1 MADNEQNAEVTQMKI
16 VKFKTTVERLQ
27 NYLWPYKDS
36 PHIHS
41 VPVVPEWLSTYMD
54 NPYIYMLVSDSIF
67 SQSNMD
73 VEGYV
78 QNNSISVPKLTNP
91 ISSVFNFLVP
101 EDSPYDTVFWF
112 FMLAAIDDRIYDDR
126 LDYIIDLAYLM
137 HFSEAMIR
145 DWCRAVVYVLDGHTL
160 SPDCDLICETEE
172 GKAFFLHQ

>member
-1 MADNEQNAEVTQMKI
+1 
-16 VKFKTTVERLQ
+16 
-27 NYLWPYKDS
+27 
-36 PHIHS
+36 
-41 VPVVPEWLSTYMD
+41 MD

-126 LDYIIDLAYLM
+126 LDYIIDVAYLM